1 VFDDD
6 VTMPMLFLDEDD
18 VTILLLELFLD
29 DDDDV
34 TVPLLLRKLQLG
46 ENVATLEELL
56 ELKLLKGDGAILTT
70 TPPKLFLDDG
80 AIILVG
86 VVAMFRDPPPPPP
99 PPRPIESMV
108 PNGALTFNVSADV
121 FRAAARDR
129 LRFAAEEADGVSGGA
144 MFLKGVG
151 CPPLY

>member
-1 VFDDD
+1 
-6 VTMPMLFLDEDD
+6 MPMLFLDEDD

-99 PPRPIESMV
+99 PP
-108 PNGALTFNVSADV
+108 ALHHHQPQLVLPWLSRKSLPQNY
-121 FRAAARDR
+121 FRRH
-129 LRFAAEEADGVSGGA
+129 LRF
-144 MFLKGVG
+144 
-151 CPPLY
+151 